1 MTTAR
6 NCARFSVLLSAIA
19 FATMLSAPGSAAAQS
34 SPAPAPTPA
43 AAPLQKPP
51 APAQVP
57 APAPAVAPAPS
68 STAAPSNTAVDVG
81 ANVVTLESDALR
93 LEVTANPYSYRV
105 IEKSTNEVLL
115 AQDNTAFTFNTEFYP
130 GTSAVN
136 IARPNDVSLTLDLN
150 LQTKGLDPLPAGTPP
165 QAQVKFTFVAPE
177 QLQITIGFA
186 APGSPADIS
195 EEFLDHG
202 EHYYGIWEYPFGGN
216 IDDRGADRDFLGL
229 GNERYVHH
237 SSTRAPFYLTSRKYG
252 VYVESLAQGHF
263 SIAQAGHTGFDF
275 DAPKLT
281 YDIFY
286 GPTYAD
292 IFRRY
297 NAIAGPTVMPPA
309 WAFGSIWWRDD
320 EHEDLRRVTNAQ
332 EKVLDDA
339 DHLRA
344 LHIPAGS
351 IWLDRPYGAGEDG
364 WGGMDFDSSFPD
376 PPKLVH
382 DLNAR
387 GIQLLL
393 WISDRASGD
402 KMGTEGAAKGYV
414 FPGYKWPGID
424 IRRPEVYD
432 WFKGLLGAY
441 VNIGI
446 KGYKIDRGDE
456 GEMPDAP
463 ENEIAALM
471 PKLAAESLEATNGDD
486 FFMFARNAN
495 DTARR
500 YTAVWSGDS
509 WSSFAGLQMSVKNAL
524 RAGAVDY
531 PIWGSDT
538 GGYFLRADKELFA
551 RWLEFSSYS
560 PLMEV
565 LIGPNRT
572 VWDDYD
578 DETVAIAR
586 DAATTHADLIP
597 YVRSLVY
604 GSRASGLP
612 VMRALVFAFPDEG
625 AALADAW
632 DEYLYGES
640 LLIAPV
646 LEAGAR
652 TRTVYLPG
660 AAEPGKG
667 IAATDWLDFSA
678 RTALAER
685 HAGDAPYAIYRGGN
699 SITIAA
705 PLGTI
710 PVFVREGAIIPR
722 GDIVQMNNNWS
733 SASAPS
739 SATAALAPAMA
750 SSAPAAPSTSSS
762 TAAPATPSS
771 APGPSAAASPAAR
784 AAPAAAPTSTASSSP
799 SSPTAQSA
807 AAPSQPSSPASA
819 SSTPA
824 SSSPSPS
831 SSPAQKSNT
840 EPASSAVGSAPAAQS
855 MPGAAGNSLSSNSP
869 WAPSLRIEVFPGR
882 AASAF
887 SYFTGTQSEAITVE
901 PIASAAPASL
911 TDTPAPG
918 GFKIEFP
925 DLGLPTTPGTRAT
938 VEVYC
943 HASPAALSV
952 TRNGAPLALG
962 KDFTYDAKT
971 MKLTVPFDG
980 ATTLIVH
987 GVTTLFTP
995 ASSSAPSSAPAS
1007 ARPPRVHARGLI
1019 APAPP
1024 SR

>member
-1 MTTAR
+1 MSEFQGTLEMATIR
-6 NCARFSVLLSAIA
+6 TCALFIVCVAAIA
-19 FATMLSAPGSAAAQS
+19 GAAIL
-34 SPAPAPTPA
+34 SPALGAQNPASTPPA
-43 AAPLQKPP
+43 AAPSS
-51 APAQVP
+51 APAVATAPSADGQKAP
-57 APAPAVAPAPS
+57 APAPA
-68 STAAPSNTAVDVG
+68 AAAQN
-81 ANVVTLESDALR
+81 ANVVALESDALR
-93 LEVTANPYSYRV
+93 LEVAANPYSYRV
-105 IEKSTNEVLL
+105 IEKSSGEVLL
-115 AQDNTAFTFNTEFYP
+115 AQDSTAFTFNTEFYP
-130 GTSAVN
+130 GTTAVN
-136 IARPNDVSLTLDLN
+136 ITRPNDVSLTADLN
-150 LQTKGLDPLPAGTPP
+150 LQTNGLDPLPVGTPSH
-165 QAQVKFTFVAPE
+165 AQVKFTFVAPE
-177 QLQITIGFA
+177 QLQISIGFA
-186 APGSPADIS
+186 APGAPADIS
-195 EEFLDHG
+195 EQFVDHG

-229 GNERYVHH
+229 GNERYVNH
-237 SSTRAPFYLTSRKYG
+237 SSARAPFYLTSRKYG
-252 VYVESLAQGHF
+252 IYVESLAQGHF

-275 DAPKLT
+275 DAPQLT

-309 WAFGSIWWRDD
+309 WAFGSVWWRDD

-376 PPKLVH
+376 PSKLVH
-382 DLNAR
+382 DLNDR
-387 GIQLLL
+387 GMQLLL
-393 WISDRASGD
+393 WISDRASGN

-414 FPGYKWPGID
+414 FPGYTWPGID
-424 IRRPEVYD
+424 VRRPEVYD
-432 WFKGLLGAY
+432 WFKGLLSAY
-441 VNIGI
+441 VYIGI

-456 GEMPDAP
+456 GEMPNSA
-463 ENEIAALM
+463 ENEISALF
-471 PKLAAESLEATNGDD
+471 PKLAAESLEVTNGDD

-538 GGYFLRADKELFA
+538 GGYFLRADKELLA

-572 VWDDYD
+572 VWDDYE

-586 DAATTHADLIP
+586 DAAATHADLIP

-612 VMRALVFAFPDEG
+612 VIRALVFSFPNEG
-625 AALADAW
+625 AALADTW

-640 LLIAPV
+640 LLVAPV

-678 RTALAER
+678 RAALAER

-699 SITIAA
+699 SVTVAA

-733 SASAPS
+733 GAMLASSAAAASAPAETAMASNASAPS
-739 SATAALAPAMA
+739 SSAAAT
-750 SSAPAAPSTSSS
+750 PAAQPNQAAKPSASV
-762 TAAPATPSS
+762 AQP
-771 APGPSAAASPAAR
+771 AAASPQSAPSGAAST
-784 AAPAAAPTSTASSSP
+784 PPGTASTP
-799 SSPTAQSA
+799 
-807 AAPSQPSSPASA
+807 
-819 SSTPA
+819 PA
-824 SSSPSPS
+824 SSSPDS
-831 SSPAQKSNT
+831 SSIQKSGAT
-840 EPASSAVGSAPAAQS
+840 PAAS
-855 MPGAAGNSLSSNSP
+855 AAASASAQPTQPVPAAEGNSASLNSP
-869 WAPSLRIEVFPGR
+869 WAPSLRIEIFPGR
-882 AASAF
+882 NASAF

-901 PIASAAPASL
+901 PVASAAPTSL
-911 TDTPAPG
+911 TDTPTPG
-918 GFKIEFP
+918 GFKIEFA
-925 DLGLPTTPGTRAT
+925 DLGLPATPGTKAT

-943 HASPAALSV
+943 HASPSALSV

-962 KDFTYDAKT
+962 KDYAYDAKT

-987 GVTTLFTP
+987 GVTTLFT
-995 ASSSAPSSAPAS
+995 AGSSSAPSSAPAITRAPHTHDRS
-1007 ARPPRVHARGLI
+1007 LV

>member
-1 MTTAR
+1 MTTTR
-6 NCARFSVLLSAIA
+6 SRARFSLLLSTIA
-19 FATMLSAPGSAAAQS
+19 VAAVVFAPLRAAAQAS
-34 SPAPAPTPA
+34 AAPAVPAANQASPAPVVAS
-43 AAPLQKPP
+43 
-51 APAQVP
+51 AQN
-57 APAPAVAPAPS
+57 
-68 STAAPSNTAVDVG
+68 SNVF
-81 ANVVTLESDALR
+81 TLESNALR

-105 IEKSTNEVLL
+105 IEKSSGQVLVD
-115 AQDNTAFTFNTEFYP
+115 QDNTAFTFQAEFYP

-136 IARPNDVSLTLDLN
+136 IARPNDASLSLDLN

-186 APGSPADIS
+186 QPGAPADIS
-195 EEFLDHG
+195 EEFVDHG

-229 GNERYVHH
+229 ANERYVHH

-252 VYVESLAQGHF
+252 IYVESLAQGHF

-275 DAPKLT
+275 DAPNLT

-286 GPTYAD
+286 GPSYAD

-376 PPKLVH
+376 PPKLVR
-382 DLNAR
+382 DLNDR
-387 GIQLLL
+387 GMQLLL

-432 WFKGLLGAY
+432 WFKGLLSAY
-441 VNIGI
+441 VDIGI

-456 GEMPDAP
+456 GEMPGAP
-463 ENEIAALM
+463 ENEISALM
-471 PKLAAESLEATNGDD
+471 PKLAAESLEARNGDD

-509 WSSFAGLQMSVKNAL
+509 WSSFAGLQMSLKNAL

-551 RWLEFSSYS
+551 RWLEFSAYS

-604 GSRASGLP
+604 SSRASGLP
-612 VMRALVFAFPDEG
+612 VMRALVFSFPNEQET
-625 AALADAW
+625 LADTW
-632 DEYLYGES
+632 DEYMYGDS
-640 LLIAPV
+640 LLVAPV

-652 TRTVYLPG
+652 TRKVYLPG
-660 AAEPGKG
+660 APGQG
-667 IAATDWLDFSA
+667 TAAALWLDFSA
-678 RTALAER
+678 RAALAER
-685 HAGDAPYAIYRGGN
+685 HAGDAPYAIYRGGTN
-699 SITIAA
+699 VTVAA

-722 GDIVQMNNNWS
+722 GDIVRMNNNWS
-733 SASAPS
+733 ETPLSKNAASAP
-739 SATAALAPAMA
+739 TEPAFA
-750 SSAPAAPSTSSS
+750 RRSDSRPQGNSSAPASAPAPMTASSSATSTSTSSPAT
-762 TAAPATPSS
+762 TAAPAVTPPAASSGNS
-771 APGPSAAASPAAR
+771 APPQPSAAPSVESGASAIATSAQSSPVNQGASPTVTSPTGPGTPGTPSASPAW
-784 AAPAAAPTSTASSSP
+784 T
-799 SSPTAQSA
+799 
-807 AAPSQPSSPASA
+807 
-819 SSTPA
+819 
-824 SSSPSPS
+824 
-831 SSPAQKSNT
+831 
-840 EPASSAVGSAPAAQS
+840 
-855 MPGAAGNSLSSNSP
+855 
-869 WAPSLRIEVFPGR
+869 PSLRIEIFPGR
-882 AASAF
+882 TASAF
-887 SYFTGTQSEAITVE
+887 SYYTGTTSVSITVE
-901 PIASAAPASL
+901 PIAAATPTSL
-911 TDTPAPG
+911 SDTPASG
-918 GFKIEFP
+918 GFKIEFA
-925 DLGLPTTPGTRAT
+925 DLGLPTTPGAKTT
-938 VEVYC
+938 LEIYC
-943 HASPAALSV
+943 HTSLSALGV
-952 TRNGAPLALG
+952 TRNGVSLAPG
-962 KDFTYDAKT
+962 KDFSYDAKA

-980 ATTLIVH
+980 ATTLIVR
-987 GVTTLFTP
+987 GATTLFSA
-995 ASSSAPSSAPAS
+995 ASSAAPPVEAAPHPHS
-1007 ARPPRVHARGLI
+1007 RERGLVP
-1019 APAPP
+1019 PAA
-1024 SR
+1024 RR